1 MTNEQEA
8 SSGRRGRSKQGGA
21 ASRRALRTAAVHTSL
36 PVLQRNL
43 PLMELLSPEGLE
55 IVEAN
60 AETLLQEIGIEFRDE
75 EALAIWKEAGADVQG
90 SRVRFE
96 KGMCRQLCQTLP
108 SEFEQVARNRE
119 RNVIIGGKR
128 TVFAPVYGPPFYRD
142 YETGRRY
149 ATIEDFQNIV
159 KLVYMLPALHHSGG
173 TVCEPV
179 DVPVNKR
186 HLDMVYSHL
195 RYSDKPIMG
204 SVTAPERAQDTVDML
219 KIVFGDEFVDQ
230 NACSISL
237 INANS
242 PLVFDDTML
251 GALKVYARN
260 NQACIVSPFIIA
272 GAMSPVT
279 PMGTMTQALAE
290 ALSGLAFTQL
300 LRPGSPMV
308 FGTFA
313 ASMSMQTGAPTFG
326 TPEPAMVLLGMA
338 QLARRLGV
346 PFRSGGALCAAKIP
360 DAQAAYET
368 MNTLYPAVFGG
379 VNFMLHSAG
388 WLEGGL
394 VSSPEKIIL
403 DADNLH
409 MLQILQGGAAT
420 DENAQAMDGL
430 REVGPGS
437 HFLGS
442 AHTQANFE
450 TAFYKSTYADSNSF
464 EQWEAEGSR
473 DAFARANDI
482 FKKMMAQYQAP
493 TIDPAIDEALRAYV
507 DQKKGSQPDMNF

>member
-1 MTNEQEA
+1 MNNEQEA
-8 SSGRRGRSKQGGA
+8 ASGRRGRSKQGGA
-21 ASRRALRTAAVHTSL
+21 ASRRAARTAAVHTSL

-43 PLMELLSPEGLE
+43 PLMEILSPESLE

-60 AETLLQEIGIEFRDE
+60 AEILLQEIGIEFRDE
-75 EALAIWKEAGADVQG
+75 EALAIWKDAGADVQG

-108 SEFEQVARNRE
+108 SEFEQFARNRE

-142 YETGRRY
+142 FESGRRY
-149 ATIEDFQNIV
+149 ATIEDFQNLV
-159 KLVYMLPALHHSGG
+159 KLAYMLPALHHSGG

-219 KIVFGDEFVDQ
+219 KIAFGEEFVDQ

-242 PLVFDDTML
+242 PMVFDDTML

-279 PMGTMTQALAE
+279 PLGTMTQALAE
-290 ALSGLAFTQL
+290 ALAGLAFTQL
-300 LRPGSPMV
+300 LRPGCPMV

-326 TPEPAMVLLGMA
+326 TPEPAMVLLGMG

-346 PFRSGGALCAAKIP
+346 PFRSGGGLCASKTP

-379 VNFMLHSAG
+379 VNFMLHAAG

-394 VSSPEKIIL
+394 VSSPEKMIL

-420 DENAQAMDGL
+420 DENAQAMSGI
-430 REVGPGS
+430 REIEPGA
-437 HFLGS
+437 HFLGT

-473 DAFARANDI
+473 EAFARANDI
-482 FKKMMAQYQAP
+482 FKKMMATYQAP
-493 TIDPAIDEALRAYV
+493 SIDPAIDEALRAFV
-507 DQKKGSQPDMNF
+507 DQKKGAEPDMNY